1 MTAARASTRSTRG
14 GARGIGANMG
24 CRHSTPQTRGG
35 AALRPKL
42 VRVRAASRVVRDS
55 ASSLEAG
62 QLSAGSPDSKRLED
76 ADAPETV
83 EPESL
88 FAARSRDSEK
98 KPSSAANARSARPTV
113 RFTRGTPVVPVD
125 DRADRAGAAFLTD
138 AFGPSR
144 SDDAEASR
152 AADPA
157 TEKPAPGASDANDA
171 FQRLLRHAREGK
183 DDASRQTRASTST
196 DVSDDDDDRAL
207 EAETSSVLFMSAFD
221 GAETRRSKEGFETSE
236 ESLDAL
242 LRETRALLRRTA
254 PGRFGT
260 GGSVSSREST
270 LAEHLDAGVLGLDA
284 TKTRGEQSELARG
297 DAERVPV
304 LEAFDEEHAR
314 RKKTRG
320 GGFAGAVAPSNEALA
335 NRRLVLS
342 RPSAAPAVT
351 THHQSDAARTARVA
365 ASRSEGHSAASPSAT
380 KKNVTLAAAAP
391 RPGTVSAAAPFERT
405 RRRFAE
411 RTARVSGSSV
421 ASSPPRR
428 ESRAALDGGTRRPP
442 AAATRKKGSAA
453 RPARASLSHG
463 RTVSASAGRA
473 RRLEDVLAA
482 YRLRESSVPET
493 FVAREACRRADLEK
507 SDENVPFRHA
517 MRDEDASSPS
527 SSRAQS
533 SERCS
538 KARVVTDR
546 VEGAASLRVRSVASP
561 TVRATPLTSG
571 APKRTVAP
579 MSDKMRRARGALR
592 ALQIPGAEPAAP
604 RHARAAAKVERVSPA
619 ATFAMA

>member
-405 RRRFAE
+405 RRRSAE
-411 RTARVSGSSV
+411 RAARASGPGPSHAGLARRGSRDSQTSVESATRRRLSMATATLARVE
-421 ASSPPRR
+421 AARR
-428 ESRAALDGGTRRPP
+428 EMGAA
-442 AAATRKKGSAA
+442 SAA
-453 RPARASLSHG
+453 HPARASASVG
-463 RTVSASAGRA
+463 SSADRVH
-473 RRLEDVLAA
+473 VLALPYSRVLETTQVA
-482 YRLRESSVPET
+482 HAIHEHETLLPPHLTEGRHLVAWKAASRIGDSLTTYRLT
-493 FVAREACRRADLEK
+493 N
-507 SDENVPFRHA
+507 DE
-517 MRDEDASSPS
+517 
-527 SSRAQS
+527 
-533 SERCS
+533 
-538 KARVVTDR
+538 
-546 VEGAASLRVRSVASP
+546 
-561 TVRATPLTSG
+561 
-571 APKRTVAP
+571 
-579 MSDKMRRARGALR
+579 
-592 ALQIPGAEPAAP
+592 
-604 RHARAAAKVERVSPA
+604 
-619 ATFAMA
+619 

>member
-1 MTAARASTRSTRG
+1 
-14 GARGIGANMG
+14 MG
-24 CRHSTPQTRGG
+24 CRQSTSHTRGG
-35 AALRPKL
+35 AALRPKPT
-42 VRVRAASRVVRDS
+42 RVRAASRVVRDS
-55 ASSLEAG
+55 ASSLESG
-62 QLSAGSPDSKRLED
+62 QRSAETGSPDVSGLEAKRENAEATNETNETNETHETND
-76 ADAPETV
+76 A
-83 EPESL
+83 
-88 FAARSRDSEK
+88 FAARSKDSK
-98 KPSSAANARSARPTV
+98 DSDPANPSSVANARSARPAA
-113 RFTRGTPVVPVD
+113 RLARGVPGAPSD
-125 DRADRAGAAFLTD
+125 DRVARPEPKALKALKAFRTD
-138 AFGPSR
+138 AF
-144 SDDAEASR
+144 EA
-152 AADPA
+152 
-157 TEKPAPGASDANDA
+157 
-171 FQRLLRHAREGK
+171 
-183 DDASRQTRASTST
+183 
-196 DVSDDDDDRAL
+196 SDDDEAPMDET
-207 EAETSSVLFMSAFD
+207 EAETFDAEPASAISASNAFD
-221 GAETRRSKEGFETSE
+221 GTEARRATEDVSSR
-236 ESLDAL
+236 ESLDEL
-242 LRETRALLRRTA
+242 LRETRALLNRAA
-254 PGRFGT
+254 PGRVGT
-260 GGSVSSREST
+260 DFASLRESV
-270 LAEHLDAGVLGLDA
+270 LGVDDAVGLDLDARGVFLLE
-284 TKTRGEQSELARG
+284 TRPDRVGGNAVK
-297 DAERVPV
+297 VPV
-304 LEAFDEEHAR
+304 LEAFDEENAP

-320 GGFAGAVAPSNEALA
+320 GGFANRAVAPPCEALA
-335 NRRLVLS
+335 NRRLAVPRPKAALITARQSSAGETRARGDRAEGANVSRSTRRALS
-342 RPSAAPAVT
+342 TSAAA
-351 THHQSDAARTARVA
+351 
-365 ASRSEGHSAASPSAT
+365 SAASPT
-380 KKNVTLAAAAP
+380 PTTNVTG
-391 RPGTVSAAAPFERT
+391 RTTRTETAPFERT

-493 FVAREACRRADLEK
+493 FLAREACRRADLEK